1 MLALVSFNLV
11 LVSGSRRSS
20 DGQVNGV
27 SPNDGLRIAI
37 PKATAGGGGMDVS
50 LSYSTAKPG
59 DAVRLDDPCQRP
71 HTPAPGPYGVR
82 IHAS

>member
-1 MLALVSFNLV
+1 MVSIDSFLV
-11 LVSGSRRSS
+11 LEL
-20 DGQVNGV
+20 QVNGV

-59 DAVRLDDPCQRP
+59 DAVYP
-71 HTPAPGPYGVR
+71 TP
-82 IHAS
+82 